1 MGGLAHTRP
10 GAILI
15 VLLLWDPHLRLRKLL
30 LQSKSKRCGV
40 RIPQF
45 PRRRICVR
53 RQAATRATRR
63 RHHMCCCAA
72 TATVTH
78 GTRETSHGLEAD
90 GTEHAAAATTHR
102 RSHRHR
108 PPAAG
113 AAVSSTAPGA
123 ATPMPLVSSS
133 QLKRMQRWVGLLAC
147 MGVGYYMLITSS
159 SGHSSSHLAVGG
171 EEDSNE
177 WARVNGNNGHTCAH
191 ATAPQSCLATESSA
205 KCTRVSSR

>member
-1 MGGLAHTRP
+1 
-10 GAILI
+10 
-15 VLLLWDPHLRLRKLL
+15 
-30 LQSKSKRCGV
+30 
-40 RIPQF
+40 
-45 PRRRICVR
+45 
-53 RQAATRATRR
+53 
-63 RHHMCCCAA
+63 MCCCAA